1 MLDPDHFKIINDF
14 YGQVFGDECLKRVA
28 ETLLATIR
36 RETDRFALYGGEQIV
51 VLSHDT
57 NQQDSEAVAIKA
69 LLAIANIS
77 LSVESLRVSLTGS
90 IAIATVYS

>member
-77 LSVESLRVSLTGS
+77 LSFESLRVSLTGS

>member
-1 MLDPDHFKIINDF
+1 M
-14 YGQVFGDECLKRVA
+14 
-28 ETLLATIR
+28 LATIR